1 MHLKSVE
8 NAYVYASEKRR
19 NAFPCMHPKSLSVQG
34 CLSPI
39 YRCMQQD
46 CTSGVGADKDV
57 LAKMC
62 MIMSTY
68 VTQTHINIRQTD
80 RQTDRQTGRQMSDR
94 QTDIQM
100 SDRQTDVRQ
109 TDRQTDRKTHAHT
122 HTHKRTLAFV
132 ARICFVFLRCSI
144 CCSHLLRFP
153 SIQHLLLIFASM
165 QHLLLAFASV
175 C

>member
-1 MHLKSVE
+1 
-8 NAYVYASEKRR
+8 
-19 NAFPCMHPKSLSVQG
+19 MHPKSLNFQG

-80 RQTDRQTGRQMSDR
+80 RQTGRQMSDR

-109 TDRQTDRKTHAHT
+109 TDRQTERHT
-122 HTHKRTLAFV
+122 HTHTHTQKNA
-132 ARICFVFLRCSI
+132 SI

-153 SIQHLLLIFASM
+153 SMQLLLF
-165 QHLLLAFASV
+165 AFASFSFDTAFV
-175 C
+175 AHICFDAAFVARICFGLLRINTCY

>member
-1 MHLKSVE
+1 MHSKSVE
-8 NAYVYASEKRR
+8 NVYVYASEKRR
-19 NAFPCMHPKSLSVQG
+19 KAFLCMHPKSSNFQG

-46 CTSGVGADKDV
+46 CTSGVGANKDV

-68 VTQTHINIRQTD
+68 VTQTHINI

-109 TDRQTDRKTHAHT
+109 TDRTERHTHTHT

-144 CCSHLLRFP
+144 GCSHLLRFP
-153 SIQHLLLIFASM
+153 SIPHLLLIFASM